1 MAVLVELFGLPG
13 SGKSFLARKLRRR
26 LKELGINV
34 LERQTAVRLCLQRRD
49 DGPLMAVL
57 KKLPHAIWGRLVH
70 EHHCLPELLNF
81 FARHPALTALHQ
93 QDLSRSGAAEE
104 STIRNL
110 LGAFAASCVEQQLF
124 ESFSAADE
132 LILADEGFCHRF
144 FTLYGNLTIA
154 RSCEETERY
163 VDLLPPLRGAI
174 FIASPAAL
182 CADRMRQR
190 KRWPVLLADAA
201 EDQRMAVLRHG
212 EELLR
217 GLAAA
222 LQRRNVPCRIYDGVS
237 PDITPVSKFCQT
249 LVQQAN

>member
-1 MAVLVELFGLPG
+1 MAVIVELFGLPG
-13 SGKSFLARKLRRR
+13 SGKSFLAHELLRR
-26 LKELGINV
+26 LKDLGINA
-34 LERQTAVRLCLQRRD
+34 LNRQTAVRLCLQRRD

-57 KKLPHAIWGRLVH
+57 KKFPHAIWGRFVH

-81 FARHPALTALHQ
+81 FARHPALAALYQ
-93 QDLSRSGAAEE
+93 QDLSQNGAAE

-110 LGAFAASCVEQQLF
+110 LGAFAASCVERQLF

-144 FTLYGNLTIA
+144 FTLYGNLVIS
-154 RSCEETERY
+154 RRLEEIEQY
-163 VDLLPPLRGAI
+163 LDLLPPLHGAI

-182 CADRMRQR
+182 CAERMRQR

-201 EDQRMAVLRHG
+201 EDQRMAVLQHG

-217 GLAAA
+217 GLEAAM
-222 LQRRNVPCRIYDGVS
+222 QRRGIPCKVYDGVS
-237 PDITPVSKFCQT
+237 SDITPVSEFCQT
-249 LVQQAN
+249 LLQQAN